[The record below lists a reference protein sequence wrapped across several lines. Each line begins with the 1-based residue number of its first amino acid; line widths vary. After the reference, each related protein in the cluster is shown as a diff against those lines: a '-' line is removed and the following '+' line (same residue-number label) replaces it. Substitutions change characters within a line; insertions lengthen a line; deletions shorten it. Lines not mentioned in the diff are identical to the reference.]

1 MGDIVAIYDTV
12 GAKVA
17 EYTYDAWG
25 NCKIESS
32 TTNYTVANANPFRY
46 RGYYYDTDTGL
57 YYLNARYYS
66 PEFRRFISP
75 DDTSYLNTK
84 NVNGCNLYAYCGN
97 DPVMNADPSGHFG
110 GSIFVLG
117 LIGAVVG
124 AIAGAIAGTV
134 VIHTRDS
141 HLDEED
147 KASKVVQFATAGAI
161 MAGITLA
168 FGLGAGV
175 VTYASMSAVHGIIS
189 ITNDEPVV
197 YDGKGQISYSYK
209 VLGIKNKL
217 DYIRSNNISQDT
229 KLSENELLFEWIWHN
244 LLYYLDPFRL
254 LTSHSEHVNFG

>member
-1 MGDIVAIYDTV
+1 M
-12 GAKVA
+12 
-17 EYTYDAWG
+17 
-25 NCKIESS
+25 N
-32 TTNYTVANANPFRY
+32 
-46 RGYYYDTDTGL
+46 TD
-57 YYLNARYYS
+57 S
-66 PEFRRFISP
+66 
-75 DDTSYLNTK
+75 
-84 NVNGCNLYAYCGN
+84 
-97 DPVMNADPSGHFG
+97 SGHFG
-110 GSIFVLG
+110 VSILVLG

-124 AIAGAIAGTV
+124 AIAGAVAGAV
-134 VIHTRDS
+134 VTNTIDS
-141 HLDEED
+141 GLNKED

-189 ITNDEPVV
+189 LTNDKPVV
-197 YDGKGQISYSYK
+197 YNGEGQISYSYK
-209 VLGIKNKL
+209 VLGFKNKL